1 MTGWGYEL
9 WSVCLVSL
17 QYFNDQVFT
26 VGYSFLKRQILSCF
40 ITYSMAAQTATS
52 LGVLYGELNKYCQ
65 NSDYERAVKS
75 ANKGE

>member
-1 MTGWGYEL
+1 
-9 WSVCLVSL
+9 
-17 QYFNDQVFT
+17 
-26 VGYSFLKRQILSCF
+26 
-40 ITYSMAAQTATS
+40 MAAQTATS